1 MAIAAVLSQQGV
13 ALVPKMY
20 VESELSA
27 GTLVAPW
34 PGSPT
39 LAKRFCLI
47 KPGGGEGSQRC
58 RCLSAGCRRRLR
70 QVKSELVGRH
80 LAPPMVSSLFYR
92 ALAFYARNSY
102 QYGIL
107 LLRSHRFR
115 PASRRPPSLV
125 LQNIV
130 SLFVLFCLSSLSVL
144 RSYSRS
150 EPRCH

>member
-1 MAIAAVLSQQGV
+1 MPVSAVWRWITPPGPRYDLHEMAIAAVLSQQGV

-20 VESELSA
+20 VESELRA
-27 GTLVAPW
+27 GTLAAPW

-70 QVKSELVGRH
+70 QVKSELAGRH

-92 ALAFYARNSY
+92 ALAF
-102 QYGIL
+102 
-107 LLRSHRFR
+107 LR
-115 PASRRPPSLV
+115 
-125 LQNIV
+125 Q
-130 SLFVLFCLSSLSVL
+130 
-144 RSYSRS
+144 
-150 EPRCH
+150 E